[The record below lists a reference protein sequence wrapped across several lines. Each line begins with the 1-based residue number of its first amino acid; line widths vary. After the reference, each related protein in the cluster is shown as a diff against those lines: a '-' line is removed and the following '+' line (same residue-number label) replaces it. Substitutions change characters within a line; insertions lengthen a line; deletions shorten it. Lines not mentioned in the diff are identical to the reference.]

1 MDSARRLPSSACRE
15 ATRQKDSTVRQQDS
29 RASSRVTTS
38 SFPSLEMRTE
48 GLSFWGRMG
57 TVSFSF
63 ISSLVLRQER
73 HVHLGRTLADSTHST
88 LRS

>member
-63 ISSLVLRQER
+63 ISSLVER
-73 HVHLGRTLADSTHST
+73 GGGAAFISSCWVIKIINAKVR
-88 LRS
+88 